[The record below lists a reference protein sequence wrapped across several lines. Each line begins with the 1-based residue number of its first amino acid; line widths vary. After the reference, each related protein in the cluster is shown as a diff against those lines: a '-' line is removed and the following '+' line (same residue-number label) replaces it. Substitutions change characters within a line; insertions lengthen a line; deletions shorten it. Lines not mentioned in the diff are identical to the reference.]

1 MFFCYI
7 ETNYKIIFKLV
18 YDKKFVKSIQLAVSK
33 PIYHILYISYIIY
46 TVLSNSFLYI
56 LIWWNVPVCNELRSK
71 PIHLKLLLPHIRT
84 SNYTVLPFTEDFN
97 FKLEKRVYFSSSS
110 LMVQWSVPAM
120 ELSANFLDSDFLS
133 ALNPCKQP
141 FFSFCLVE
149 YFHQQLL
156 VLSDSTGIILG
167 YPYWNWYT
175 QNSKT

>member
-1 MFFCYI
+1 MWFTI
-7 ETNYKIIFKLV
+7 RKLL
-18 YDKKFVKSIQLAVSK
+18 KAFNLQWVSQ
-33 PIYHILYISYIIY
+33 YIIY

-71 PIHLKLLLPHIRT
+71 PIHLKLLLPHIRI

-97 FKLEKRVYFSSSS
+97 FKLENRVYFSSSS
-110 LMVQWSVPAM
+110 MVQWSVPAM

-133 ALNPCKQP
+133 ALNPCRLP

-167 YPYWNWYT
+167 YPYWNIETDILRILKY
-175 QNSKT
+175 NSQRGRDQVVKRKTTRNDF

>member
-1 MFFCYI
+1 MLKAFNFQWA
-7 ETNYKIIFKLV
+7 
-18 YDKKFVKSIQLAVSK
+18 SQ
-33 PIYHILYISYIIY
+33 YIIY

-71 PIHLKLLLPHIRT
+71 PIHLKLLLLHIRT

-97 FKLEKRVYFSSSS
+97 FKLENRVNFSSSS
-110 LMVQWSVPAM
+110 SMVQWSVPAM
-120 ELSANFLDSDFLS
+120 ELFANFLDSDFLS
-133 ALNPCKQP
+133 ALNPCILP

-167 YPYWNWYT
+167 YPYWNIETDILRILKY
-175 QNSKT
+175 NSQRGRDQVVKRKTTRNDF

>member
-1 MFFCYI
+1 MWFAIRKLFKAFNLQWVSQYI
-7 ETNYKIIFKLV
+7 K
-18 YDKKFVKSIQLAVSK
+18 
-33 PIYHILYISYIIY
+33 Y

-97 FKLEKRVYFSSSS
+97 FQLENRVYFSSSS
-110 LMVQWSVPAM
+110 SMVQWSVPAM

-133 ALNPCKQP
+133 ALNPCRLP

-167 YPYWNWYT
+167 YPYWNIETDILRILKY
-175 QNSKT
+175 NSQRGRDQVVKRKTTRNDF